1 MFENSYPPSARP
13 TFLKHAIVLREGYK
27 MPEKRKNK
35 VTLEYGN
42 DIIKKCRKLV
52 KINLRGDNYGK
63 NNNRRNGP
71 INIKKIHNK

>member
-1 MFENSYPPSARP
+1 
-13 TFLKHAIVLREGYK
+13 

>member
-1 MFENSYPPSARP
+1 MKIHTRHLHAHFFKTRYSTPGRLENAR
-13 TFLKHAIVLREGYK
+13 K
-27 MPEKRKNK
+27 KNK